1 MIHASSGGNFTSRDS
16 TAVAALSASK
26 GAKEAKINLTVLE
39 VVSNGIVKEAFEA
52 CLNPAILSLKGHRGN
67 D

>member
-1 MIHASSGGNFTSRDS
+1 MT
-16 TAVAALSASK
+16 VAALSASK

-39 VVSNGIVKEAFEA
+39 VVSNGIVKKAFEA
-52 CLNPAILSLKGHRGN
+52 CLNLVILSLKGHRGN